1 MKRPVV
7 FFLIHFL
14 LLSFIVNA
22 SQIDSL
28 KLELNPENKDTTY
41 VKLLL
46 QIADQMY
53 VMSTDSMHAYSLSA
67 YDITSENMA
76 HSKNKTEEKAYH
88 AMMALAISNI
98 GSYYNDIG
106 EIDTALYLYV
116 QANEILEQL
125 GDKEGMGITLNNI
138 GFIYNNY
145 KVDIPKAIDY
155 YEQSYTCF
163 EEAKLD
169 YGMAAI
175 LNNLAYIYDNQ
186 GDLKKALEY
195 LYSALAI
202 REKNNNDKGRAE
214 ALNNIGA
221 AYQDL
226 GDIDMALS
234 SYKKSLELKRE
245 IKDSVGMGYSYNNIA
260 SVYMEQEDYEKA
272 LETHSI
278 ALTIRKRM
286 KNPRQIAESFGNVG
300 LVLTLM
306 GEYDEA
312 EAYLIESSEMYN
324 ELGVIGGECYIINN
338 LGLNYLKQADHQAA
352 LVSGRKAYQMAQ
364 NLGYTKNLQNASHLL
379 YSVFKEQNKLD
390 SALYYF
396 EIYHN
401 ILDSVK
407 SSNSIKASVRMQT
420 RYEIAQEELIKEQI
434 QKEEE
439 KLAQEKES
447 RRNSIQYTLIFIAL
461 LILAAAILAMGIINV
476 SEKQAQGLIFLTF
489 LLFFEF
495 ILVALDPWVDM
506 YSGGAPAIKL
516 GFNVVIAA
524 LIFPAHQY
532 FEGVIHRRVI
542 RKMKK

>member
-1 MKRPVV
+1 MRLRVG

-14 LLSFIVNA
+14 FLSFIVNA

-67 YDITSENMA
+67 YDITKENMNHA
-76 HSKNKTEEKAYH
+76 KNKTEEKAYH

-98 GSYYNDIG
+98 GSYYNDMG
-106 EIDTALYLYV
+106 KIDTALHLYV
-116 QANEILEQL
+116 NANEILEEL

-138 GFIYNNY
+138 GFIYNNF

-155 YEQSYTCF
+155 YEQSLACF
-163 EEAKLD
+163 EEINLD
-169 YGMAAI
+169 YGKAAI

-186 GDLKKALEY
+186 GDYKKALDY
-195 LYSALAI
+195 YFKALAI
-202 REKNNNDKGRAE
+202 REKNNNKNGRAE
-214 ALNNIGA
+214 VLNNIGA

-226 GDIDMALS
+226 GDDELAFEN
-234 SYKKSLELKRE
+234 YTKSLKLKEE

-260 SVYMEQEDYEKA
+260 SIYMDMNDYEKA
-272 LETHSI
+272 LETHLL
-278 ALTIRKRM
+278 ALKIRNRM
-286 KNPRQIAESFGNVG
+286 GNPRQMAESYGNVG

-306 GEYDEA
+306 GNYSEA
-312 EAYLIESSEMYN
+312 ETNLKKSSELYSG
-324 ELGVIGGECYIINN
+324 LGVKDGEGYTIHN
-338 LGLNYLKQADHQAA
+338 LGLNYYKEEDYQNA
-352 LVSGRKAYQMAQ
+352 LSCGRTAYGIASE
-364 NLGYTKNLQNASHLL
+364 LGYKKNLRDASHLL
-379 YSVFKEQNKLD
+379 YSIFKTQNQMD
-390 SALYYF
+390 SALVYF
-396 EIYHN
+396 EIYHEMM
-401 ILDSVK
+401 DSIK
-407 SSNSIKASVRMQT
+407 SSDNIKASVRMQT
-420 RYEIAQEELIKEQI
+420 RYEIAQENLIKEQLL
-434 QKEEE
+434 KEEE
-439 KLAQEKES
+439 KIAQEEKS

-461 LILAAAILAMGIINV
+461 LILAAAILVMGIIHV

-495 ILVALDPWVDM
+495 LLVALDPWVDM

-516 GFNVVIAA
+516 GFNVIIAA

-542 RKMKK
+542 RKIKK